1 MRTSFVIAALIVSL
15 LSAACCRAQSAD
27 GIDVPEG
34 MELIKVGGT
43 NVLIPKG
50 TKVTHKDA
58 ALILEPLDEYASR
71 VLLKLEEEIA
81 ALKEQIAGM
90 QEQIAQLQAS
100 LPPVEEPSS

>member
-1 MRTSFVIAALIVSL
+1 MRTCSVTAVFIVFL
-15 LSAACCRAQSAD
+15 LSAACCCAQPVD
-27 GIDVPEG
+27 GVDVPEG

-71 VLLKLEEEIA
+71 VLLKLKEEVA

-90 QEQIAQLQAS
+90 QEQIAQLQAR
-100 LPPVEEPSS
+100 LAPVEEP